1 MSHYPHDFCWNQY
14 NRLLRQPFFSQK
26 NDLIKQWI
34 FNYGIN
40 CKLKKELG
48 VEMISFH
55 LISMELIRD
64 FYGQMLYIT
73 HARSMTA
80 SK

>member
-1 MSHYPHDFCWNQY
+1 
-14 NRLLRQPFFSQK
+14 
-26 NDLIKQWI
+26 
-34 FNYGIN
+34 
-40 CKLKKELG
+40 
-48 VEMISFH
+48 MISFH